1 MTEILFIAQAAPT
14 GGYTAR
20 AVGHDIYT
28 EADTLPGLH
37 EMLRDAVR
45 CHFDEGL
52 APSLIRLQLNSH
64 PAALRHRNS
73 TPGQSISCLPRR
85 R

>member
-28 EADTLPGLH
+28 EAS
-37 EMLRDAVR
+37 V
-45 CHFDEGL
+45 
-52 APSLIRLQLNSH
+52 
-64 PAALRHRNS
+64 
-73 TPGQSISCLPRR
+73 
-85 R
+85 